1 MDHDKVRR
9 QLTRTGTLRAGI
21 NMGNPLL
28 VTGRTADGEPDG
40 VAPDMARALAARL
53 EIPVKLVPFSK
64 PAEVA
69 AAAGGDAWDICLIGA
84 EPQRADKI
92 EFTAAYVEI
101 EATYLVPAGSPIIG
115 LEEVDRPGVRI
126 AVMGGSA
133 FGLWLDR
140 NIKHAELVRADS
152 LGTAAETF
160 ARERLDVLA
169 GLRPGL
175 LKDAEAMPGARLLD
189 GRFMSVKQAIGVD
202 KPNQEAFAF
211 VSEFVREAKKSGL
224 VAELVAKHKV
234 AGLSIAA
241 I

>member
-1 MDHDKVRR
+1 MDHGEAKR
-9 QLTRTGTLRAGI
+9 QLTKTGALRAGI

-40 VAPDMARALAARL
+40 VAPDMARALAFRL
-53 EIPVKLVPFSK
+53 GIPVKLVPFAK

-92 EFTAAYVEI
+92 EFTRAYVEI
-101 EATYLVPAGSPIIG
+101 EATYLVPAGSSITV
-115 LEEVDRPGVRI
+115 LKEVDMSGVKI

-152 LGTAAETF
+152 LGSSAELF
-160 ARERLDVLA
+160 MRDRLDALA

-175 LKDAEAMPGARLLD
+175 LKDAGGMPGSRLLD
-189 GRFMSVKQAIGVD
+189 GQFMSVQQAIGVE
-202 KPNQEAFAF
+202 KPNQEAFAL
-211 VSEFVREAKKSGL
+211 VADFVREAKEGGL
-224 VAELVAKHKV
+224 VAELIAKHRV
-234 AGLSIAA
+234 VGLSIAA
-241 I
+241 V